1 MPVPCLNNTVAEA
14 RWSRRLSGRALPRP
28 KPKAALWGLVGA
40 VELEEARSPAAADVA
55 APVSASAAPTPG
67 ADSPSPAPE
76 PEHLAPDASA
86 SATVPSSTSSCSASD
101 EERGRS
107 SDGGGGG
114 GGGPVQ
120 TDPALCAASDDSPP
134 AVAATLG
141 LQGLLRVR
149 ALVAAAAIAASPD
162 PPGAG
167 AVTPESGGGSGP
179 ASSASA
185 SAAAAAAVAAA
196 GCWGGEERAR
206 IAEYLQRA
214 DTAVIFP
221 EPVAEPGAEPETAA
235 ARADAESATGEYPT
249 LCLPV
254 CASAFSTSRSV
265 ISSCGRLP
273 GAAVEYT
280 TTVRNKRLRFPD

>member
-1 MPVPCLNNTVAEA
+1 MVTAVVPATLRIPHRNYTGPAGASLYFVH
-14 RWSRRLSGRALPRP
+14 RGSRGVL
-28 KPKAALWGLVGA
+28 
-40 VELEEARSPAAADVA
+40 ELEEARSPAAADVA

-114 GGGPVQ
+114 SGGPVQ

-179 ASSASA
+179 ASSASV

-235 ARADAESATGEYPT
+235 ARADAESATGAGTQRCGAPWDARRRPASSVTPAPSLSDAPEDAGRAPAPAAATT
-249 LCLPV
+249 LC
-254 CASAFSTSRSV
+254 F
-265 ISSCGRLP
+265 
-273 GAAVEYT
+273 
-280 TTVRNKRLRFPD
+280 